1 MPQNKIYKIL
11 TVGAT
16 ICSTVFLI
24 LKIKKVLLDSNGV
37 KPNKNQ
43 FNVLVT
49 VETTQKSM
57 NTQTPIDQAAQET
70 PAKPV
75 Q

>member
-1 MPQNKIYKIL
+1 M
-11 TVGAT
+11 
-16 ICSTVFLI
+16 
-24 LKIKKVLLDSNGV
+24 LLDSNGV